1 MPEAQLVALCEIL
14 NIASNLSHA
23 NLPSLSLTQS
33 KEKELL
39 FYQTLKVLGPQILMS
54 KLQKNFLQPNHLSYL
69 QPKEALSE

>member
-1 MPEAQLVALCEIL
+1 MPEAQLVALREIL